1 MASARSQPEMVASQ
15 DSRVAPGRMA
25 LEHVSEANAA
35 PAAITSESLLP
46 ANLLSGDEIVIL
58 LLKPSLWFV
67 VFRSARWV
75 AAMVVLVA
83 CVGWWGGFV
92 PELKSRAVV
101 NIAMAIAAARVGF
114 SMLQW
119 AARYYV
125 LTNRRVLRIRGVFN
139 VDLFECQLTKVQNT
153 YLTLTWYERL
163 FGLGTISFA
172 TAGTAGAE
180 PAWINVNR
188 PLEVHEHVRAAI
200 HKAQRPG
207 ANGI

>member
-1 MASARSQPEMVASQ
+1 MAIGNA
-15 DSRVAPGRMA
+15 
-25 LEHVSEANAA
+25 SEANAA
-35 PAAITSESLLP
+35 PAAITSENLLP

-67 VFRSARWV
+67 LFRSVRWV
-75 AAMVVLVA
+75 AAMLLVIV
-83 CVGWWGGFV
+83 CVGWWGDFV
-92 PELKSRAVV
+92 PELKSRTVV
-101 NIAMAIAAARVGF
+101 NIAVAVAAARVGF
-114 SMLQW
+114 SLMQW
-119 AARYYV
+119 ASRSYV

-139 VDLFECQLTKVQNT
+139 VDLFECQLTRVQNT

-200 HKAQRPG
+200 NKAQRPG
-207 ANGI
+207 ANGV